1 MSKIIK
7 ILLGS
12 LLLGIVFLVQLVVL
26 GIEINF

>member
-12 LLLGIVFLVQLVVL
+12 ALLVVVFLIQLVVL
-26 GIEINF
+26 GIELNF